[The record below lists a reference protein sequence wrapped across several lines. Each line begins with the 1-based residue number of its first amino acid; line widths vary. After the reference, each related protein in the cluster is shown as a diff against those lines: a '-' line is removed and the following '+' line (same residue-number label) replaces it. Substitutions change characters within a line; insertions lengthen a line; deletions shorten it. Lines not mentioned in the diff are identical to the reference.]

1 MFVLFV
7 CFSDILPGP
16 PSAVSAVAQASP
28 VGFVV
33 SWREP
38 ADNSGLVK
46 GYYIHYKLSA
56 DTIYQTVRS
65 FNQTLSKNGQ

>member
-38 ADNSGLVK
+38 ADNWNNKS
-46 GYYIHYKLSA
+46 
-56 DTIYQTVRS
+56 
-65 FNQTLSKNGQ
+65 